1 MQHFKEFC
9 QQALTS
15 SIKKKKLKNL
25 TTANFIVDYDMA
37 CQRALFLGL
46 FRDRSLFIAWGGWDL
61 EEFGFV
67 TIKLPGLLVL

>member
-15 SIKKKKLKNL
+15 SIKKKKKLKNL

-46 FRDRSLFIAWGGWDL
+46 FRDRSLFNA
-61 EEFGFV
+61 
-67 TIKLPGLLVL
+67 

>member
-15 SIKKKKLKNL
+15 SITYS

-46 FRDRSLFIAWGGWDL
+46 FRDRSLFIA
-61 EEFGFV
+61 
-67 TIKLPGLLVL
+67 

>member
-25 TTANFIVDYDMA
+25 TTANFIVDYDLA

-46 FRDRSLFIAWGGWDL
+46 FRDWSLFIA
-61 EEFGFV
+61 
-67 TIKLPGLLVL
+67 